1 MILEKLKFPHYFIY
15 AGRNLEDHAKDP
27 ETVVV
32 LIHLKGPNIFR
43 TQDKKRK
50 FA

>member
-1 MILEKLKFPHYFIY
+1 MILEKLKFLHEFID
-15 AGRNLEDHAKDP
+15 AGRSLGGNDKDP
-27 ETVVV
+27 ETVIM

-43 TQDKKRK
+43 TQKRKRK